1 MDKQV
6 LAATQTPG
14 EKGNRWFQGTAD
26 AVRQFIWVFEVG
38 DYDCIFTKH
47 CILVISIIR
56 FCLIHEGCQEQEY
69 WAYIDTVRW
78 SSLPDGLYGFS
89 AGNYLQPLTVA
100 IVHLV
105 LMHFWKIL
113 LIDGVCA
120 CRSILTQM
128 LILQFH
134 VCLWMTG
141 MSSTISICHSFNY
154 TQTYTVHIFL
164 SYW

>member
-1 MDKQV
+1 MEKQV

-26 AVRQFIWVFEVG
+26 AVRQFTWVFEVG
-38 DYDCIFTKH
+38 DYDCIFTNY
-47 CILVISIIR
+47 CILVISIIG

-89 AGNYLQPLTVA
+89 AGNYFQPLTGA

-105 LMHFWKIL
+105 LICIFGKFCL
-113 LIDGVCA
+113 LMGSVFAEAYWHRCWYYSFMCA
-120 CRSILTQM
+120 YGWQ
-128 LILQFH
+128 
-134 VCLWMTG
+134 VCLALYVTV
-141 MSSTISICHSFNY
+141 STIHKHTLYIIS
-154 TQTYTVHIFL
+154 
-164 SYW
+164 